1 MKPAGRPADRTQ
13 ASSPVNKIAIVGMSC
28 LFPGAANLSQFWT
41 NIVNGFDATRDATAE
56 EWNPEKFYNQ
66 NPTSFEQIYC
76 KRGGFITELA
86 DFDPLKYGVMPNS
99 ISGSDP
105 DQLLALRVATEALAD
120 AGYSNKQYDGNRAEV
135 ILGRTSAPGAG
146 SMNMIQHGETI
157 KQVIEVITAL
167 HPEYTSEQI
176 TLLEQGLKSSLNNCS
191 SDTIP
196 AVMPNILAG
205 RIAGRLGF
213 KGKSTVLDS
222 ACASSLI
229 AIEMA
234 VNDLIAGSCDLALAG
249 GIHVNAFAVFYQM
262 FCGLGALSKQEKI
275 RPYDDK
281 ADGTLLG
288 EGLGMVVL
296 KRYEDAIAH
305 GDRIYAVITGIGS
318 SSDGQGTS
326 MLAPSVD
333 GEALALKR
341 AYEMSGVSPST
352 IGLLEGHGTGTPSG
366 DAAEIQ
372 AIQKVY
378 GESEAGNAWCAIG
391 SVKSM
396 IGHTQA
402 ASGVAGLIKTALALY
417 HRILPPTLNVDTPT
431 SQIDWQKSPCYIN
444 SKTRTW
450 VHAKTPSTIPLEDR
464 AKWEEYSSPRRA
476 AVSAFGFGGVN
487 AHTILEEY
495 DDGYENE
502 TDSLLVEWE
511 TELCLFVGKTHEE
524 LVSHLATVQNYLDN
538 NPSQALRNVA
548 YALACRSRKMQGEK
562 QTVAIVASTITDLKK
577 KVEGVLASLRDSKSP
592 QLADVYYTK
601 DRTVGKGKL
610 AFVMPGLGA
619 AYPNMLQDL
628 CFHFPEVRIVFDYI
642 DLLAIHCQSDYMP
655 SRRIFPR
662 GDQSQESI
670 ASLAAMDSAVV
681 NVLMA
686 EWALYTVL
694 KNVGVNAD
702 ALLGCSTGEFATLPM
717 SGAVNI
723 LEVAPL
729 FYRLSTNVAKSVSK
743 EKLANL
749 RSIMLVA
756 DHDSFKDVIAGIDD
770 LYLSAALCPSQTML
784 SGSKEAVAEAMKKL
798 TDAGFEP
805 QPLPMAIPYHT
816 PLVEGMVDPNNQE
829 VQDMELGLPQ
839 TPIWSCSRMDKY
851 PADTK
856 AIRQI
861 TTKLFTQPIMLKKTI
876 EAMYADGVTMFVE
889 VGPKGVLTPL
899 IGDTLQDKEHL
910 AVASNT
916 SYNSSVTQINHCL
929 GELAAHGVDMQL
941 DYLFARR
948 APEFIEFD
956 EVPKPRARQSVK
968 LNLKYPRLSLPEE
981 VAKQLRAEHQITAA
995 RHSDNLQQRRPDQGL
1010 SPDEDIERHSDYA
1023 DEHLQ
1028 NSEEQPLDVVQ
1039 TYLTGMAEF
1048 HNNLMGMQEEVMR
1061 AYLLAQQQ
1069 EAAVEPPEAQLEQAA
1084 AMHAGPSL
1092 SLPPILRNGLIRCDV
1107 SEQQA
1112 DAELFITLDS
1122 HRYLLDHAIGGN
1134 VSSAIPEPE
1143 RVYLLPLTVALEA
1156 MSEIAS
1162 LLIPGRPV
1170 IRLSTVRAARRIRVG
1185 REGCVLRLKAQQVDS
1200 YTYEASIDQVG
1211 AEQFNGPSMSCRVEF
1226 GDYYPAAPT
1235 LPKNAIPTRAAT
1247 LHPSEL
1253 YQPKTMF
1260 HGPRMQSVVA
1270 LDAVGKRCS
1279 TGFVEARPA
1288 YDWFPGDDDP
1298 KFLIDPLLLD
1308 NSTQIVLFHL
1318 FEDKEDV
1325 SALLPFLVEKLEL
1338 FTDLS
1343 NMRGT
1348 FKVSANLNS
1357 ITSRG
1362 TEGDVCIMDNNNMVL
1377 AKFTGISSRRII
1389 LSDSW
1394 KEYIAHPQSTFLSDT
1409 MPYIE
1414 AALGRSDHWSN
1425 AILQSGQLPTD
1436 ESTLTW
1442 CLDYVLHASERQ
1454 EYLALTN
1461 LPRKREWFCG
1471 RIAAKEAV
1479 RRLLK
1484 ASHNLSVCSADVI
1497 VTTNELGQPFAT
1509 GKWIEIVGAEPY
1521 LSISHKAG
1529 IAVAIAAHRQASR
1542 GVGIDVEVIEP
1553 KENGFET
1560 LAFLPEEISE
1570 LQKAVGPN
1578 KDKLVIQFWSAKEA
1592 VGKALGLGLSANP
1605 RSLKAQLLEERE
1617 DETRFLV
1624 SAQSGGPFLVHCLTQ
1639 DKTVIAVTN
1648 LNAGDTV

>member
-1 MKPAGRPADRTQ
+1 MTPAGRPANNAQ
-13 ASSPVNKIAIVGMSC
+13 ASRTANKIAIVGMSC
-28 LFPGAANLSQFWT
+28 LFPGASNLSQFWT
-41 NIVNGFDATRDATAE
+41 NIVNAVDATRDATAE
-56 EWNPEKFYNQ
+56 EWNPDKFYNQ

-120 AGYSNKQYDGNRAEV
+120 AGYNNKEYDGNRAEV
-135 ILGRTSAPGAG
+135 ILGRTSAPGGG
-146 SMNMIQHGETI
+146 SMNMIYHGETI
-157 KQVIEVITAL
+157 HQVLDVVKSL
-167 HPEYTSEQI
+167 HPEYSAEQL
-176 TLLEQGLKSSLNNCS
+176 TLLEQGLRSTLKNCS

-229 AIEMA
+229 AVEMA
-234 VNDLIAGSCDLALAG
+234 VNDLLSGSCDLALAG
-249 GIHVNAFAVFYQM
+249 GIHVNAFAAFYQM

-296 KRYEDAIAH
+296 KRYEDALKDE
-305 GDRIYAVITGIGS
+305 DRIYAVITGIAS

-378 GESEAGNAWCAIG
+378 GESTDGSPWCAIG

-417 HRILPPTLNVDTPT
+417 HKILPPTLNVETPT

-450 VHAKTPSTIPLEDR
+450 IHSKTPTTIAPEDR
-464 AKWEEYSSPRRA
+464 AKWERYSSPRRA

-487 AHTILEEY
+487 AHTILEEH
-495 DDGYENE
+495 DNEYEGE
-502 TDSLLVEWE
+502 SDSLLLEWE

-524 LVSHLATVQNYLDN
+524 LVGSLSDVRNYLSN
-538 NPSQALRNVA
+538 NQSQALRNVA
-548 YALACRSRKMQGEK
+548 YTLATRARKMQGKK
-562 QTVAIVASTITDLKK
+562 QTVSIVASTIDDLRSKI
-577 KVEGVLASLRDSKSP
+577 EGVLQAFNKNETP
-592 QLADVYYTK
+592 NLAEVYYIK
-601 DRTVGKGKL
+601 DSQAGKGKL

-628 CFHFPEVRIVFDYI
+628 CYHFPEVRIVFDYI
-642 DLLAIHCQSDYMP
+642 DILALHCQSDFMP

-662 GDQSQESI
+662 GEQGQESI

-694 KNVGVNAD
+694 QNLGIEPD

-717 SGAVNI
+717 SAAVNI
-723 LEVAPL
+723 LDVAPL
-729 FYRLSTNVAKSVSK
+729 FYHLSTQVAKSVSK
-743 EKLANL
+743 DKLANL

-756 DHDSFKDVIAGIDD
+756 DHDSFKDSLKDIDD

-784 SGSKEAVAEAMKKL
+784 SGSKEAVAEAMKAL
-798 TDAGFEP
+798 TAAGFEP

-816 PLVEGMVDPNNQE
+816 PLVEGMVDPNLQE
-829 VQDMELGLPQ
+829 IQDMELGLPQ
-839 TPIWSCSRMDKY
+839 TPIWSCSRVDKY
-851 PADTK
+851 PADTT
-856 AIRQI
+856 AIREI

-916 SYNSSVTQINHCL
+916 SYNSSITQLNHCL
-929 GELAAHGVDMQL
+929 GELAAHGVNMQL

-948 APEFIEFD
+948 VPEFIEFD
-956 EVPKPRARQSVK
+956 ETPKPRQRPTVR
-968 LNLKYPRLSLPEE
+968 LDLKFPQLGLPEDI
-981 VAKQLRAEHQITAA
+981 AKQLRASAA
-995 RHSDNLQQRRPDQGL
+995 QSVQASSVQAPSVQAP
-1010 SPDEDIERHSDYA
+1010 SVEAQS
-1023 DEHLQ
+1023 
-1028 NSEEQPLDVVQ
+1028 SECDLETNDSAEQPLDVVQ
-1039 TYLTGMAEF
+1039 TYLAGMAEF

-1069 EAAVEPPEAQLEQAA
+1069 EALDNSCENDFEYAAVDEFGYSAA
-1084 AMHAGPSL
+1084 NEFGDHGADNYVQPANQNYQQQQVQ
-1092 SLPPILRNGLIRCDV
+1092 LPPFLRNGLVRCEL
-1107 SEQQA
+1107 SEQDA
-1112 DAELFITLDS
+1112 EAELFVTLDN

-1134 VSSAIPEPE
+1134 VSCAAPGAE
-1143 RVYLLPLTVALEA
+1143 RVYLLPLTVAVEA

-1170 IRLSTVRAARRIRVG
+1170 LRVSSVRAVRRIRVG
-1185 REGCVLRLKAQQVDS
+1185 REGSTLRLRAKKIDS
-1200 YTYEASIDQVG
+1200 YTFETSIDQIG
-1211 AEQFNGPSMSCRVEF
+1211 AEQYAGPSMSCRVEF
-1226 GDYYPAAPT
+1226 GEYYPSAPLLT
-1235 LPKNAIPTRAAT
+1235 NSIAEARTAT
-1247 LHPSEL
+1247 LTPPEL
-1253 YQPKTMF
+1253 YQPNTMF

-1270 LDAVGKRCS
+1270 LHHLGKRA
-1279 TGFVEARPA
+1279 GDGYVVARPA
-1288 YDWFPGDDDP
+1288 QDWFPDDNDP

-1308 NSTQIVLFHL
+1308 NSTQIVLFYL
-1318 FEDKEDV
+1318 FE
-1325 SALLPFLVEKLEL
+1325 
-1338 FTDLS
+1338 
-1343 NMRGT
+1343 
-1348 FKVSANLNS
+1348 
-1357 ITSRG
+1357 
-1362 TEGDVCIMDNNNMVL
+1362 
-1377 AKFTGISSRRII
+1377 
-1389 LSDSW
+1389 
-1394 KEYIAHPQSTFLSDT
+1394 
-1409 MPYIE
+1409 
-1414 AALGRSDHWSN
+1414 
-1425 AILQSGQLPTD
+1425 
-1436 ESTLTW
+1436 
-1442 CLDYVLHASERQ
+1442 
-1454 EYLALTN
+1454 
-1461 LPRKREWFCG
+1461 
-1471 RIAAKEAV
+1471 
-1479 RRLLK
+1479 
-1484 ASHNLSVCSADVI
+1484 
-1497 VTTNELGQPFAT
+1497 
-1509 GKWIEIVGAEPY
+1509 
-1521 LSISHKAG
+1521 
-1529 IAVAIAAHRQASR
+1529 
-1542 GVGIDVEVIEP
+1542 
-1553 KENGFET
+1553 
-1560 LAFLPEEISE
+1560 
-1570 LQKAVGPN
+1570 
-1578 KDKLVIQFWSAKEA
+1578 
-1592 VGKALGLGLSANP
+1592 
-1605 RSLKAQLLEERE
+1605 
-1617 DETRFLV
+1617 
-1624 SAQSGGPFLVHCLTQ
+1624 
-1639 DKTVIAVTN
+1639 
-1648 LNAGDTV
+1648 